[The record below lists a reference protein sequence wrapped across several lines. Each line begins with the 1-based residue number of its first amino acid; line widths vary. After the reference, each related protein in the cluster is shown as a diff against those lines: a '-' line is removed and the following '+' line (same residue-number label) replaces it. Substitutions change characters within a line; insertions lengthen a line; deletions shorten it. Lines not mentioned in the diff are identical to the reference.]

1 MINGLCDFVDNIF
14 SSETTS
20 LSSLVVTGLAEVEIQ
35 LFTWPSHNLR
45 WFFTLNYQSA
55 KYGGC
60 KPCGS
65 KDIIEVGRKVAYD
78 YLIRKVR
85 QISFVYFVDI
95 VRRNSVSSFANDV
108 TNEYSKTT
116 IKKFNHHFKIGIV
129 LIDMWTKLHK
139 YLQVF
144 HIVYFN
150 RFRHA
155 EILPNIF

>member
-14 SSETTS
+14 PLETTS

-45 WFFTLNYQSA
+45 WFVTLNYQSA

-85 QISFVYFVDI
+85 QISFVYFVDMFHI
-95 VRRNSVSSFANDV
+95 AKSNKVILLQSVKGCYYEVRQVLQSVTVITKWDV
-108 TNEYSKTT
+108 T
-116 IKKFNHHFKIGIV
+116 
-129 LIDMWTKLHK
+129 
-139 YLQVF
+139 VF
-144 HIVYFN
+144 HP
-150 RFRHA
+150 
-155 EILPNIF
+155 LLTT